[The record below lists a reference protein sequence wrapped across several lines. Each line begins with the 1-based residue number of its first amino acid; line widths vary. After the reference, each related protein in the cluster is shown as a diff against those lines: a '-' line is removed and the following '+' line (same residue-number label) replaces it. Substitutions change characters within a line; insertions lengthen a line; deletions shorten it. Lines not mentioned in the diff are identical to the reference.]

1 MAKIENE
8 VHFEGQIAQKAFI
21 ENDAGQV
28 LLVQYPFDENPAA
41 GKWDLPGGRLNINE
55 SPLDGVKREVHEEI
69 GAEIIVDGIITT
81 AVNVVTETFKLYI
94 VVYRA
99 KLVNPMVPLVA
110 EENEIGKIEWH
121 DKEDLLTLPMLNT
134 VYTEALKA
142 NLL

>member
-1 MAKIENE
+1 MAKVENE
-8 VHFEGQIAQKAFI
+8 VHFVGQIAQKAFI
-21 ENDAGQV
+21 ENDKGQV

-69 GAEIIVDGIITT
+69 GAEIKVEGIITT
-81 AVNVVTETFKLYI
+81 AVNVMTETFKLYI

-99 KLVNPMVPLVA
+99 TLLNPMVPLVA

-121 DKEDLLTLPMLNT
+121 DKNDLLTLPMLNT

>member
-1 MAKIENE
+1 MAKLENE
-8 VHFEGQIAQKAFI
+8 THFVGQIAQKAFI
-21 ENDAGQV
+21 ENDKGQV

-55 SPLDGVKREVHEEI
+55 SPHDGLKREVHEEI
-69 GAEIIVDGIITT
+69 GAEINVEEIITT
-81 AVNVVTETFKLYI
+81 AVNVVTDTFKLYV

-99 KLVNPMVPLVA
+99 TLVNPMVPLVA

-121 DKEDLLTLPMLNT
+121 DKKDLLTLSMLNN
-134 VYTEALKA
+134 VYSEAFKA